1 MAINYNLA
9 VGRRKTS
16 TARVYLMEG
25 SGKITVNKKKAEE
38 YFKNESYLKQLAEPL
53 QAAEMAGKFDLKI
66 TVNGGGFTGQIGAIK
81 LGIARAILS
90 YDASLKPNLKKEGLL
105 TRDSRMVE
113 RKKSGQPKARKRFQF
128 SKR

>member
-25 SGKITVNKKKAEE
+25 SGNITVNKKKAEE

-53 QAAEMAGKFDLKI
+53 QAADMEGKFDLKI